1 MWQTPSAKV
10 AGIAPGAKE
19 QMSLQF
25 EDVVDCLQFH
35 YPDFN
40 FAFLF
45 EHSQGHGRKCDGALH
60 AMHMVL
66 QTYHGGEQPIM
77 SDFIKTKTEWFL
89 GPHLPKL
96 RCGNTQSMVFKPE
109 DAGPCTIS
117 QMSRELHNA
126 KAKCPRSC
134 SQKLC

>member
-1 MWQTPSAKV
+1 MQSIESKIYVRKKTPSAKV

-66 QTYHGGEQPIM
+66 RTYHGGEQPIM

-96 RCGNTQSMVFKPE
+96 IVATLNPW
-109 DAGPCTIS
+109 
-117 QMSRELHNA
+117 
-126 KAKCPRSC
+126 C
-134 SQKLC
+134 SNRRMLVHVLSLK